1 MNLLDLLSDDNPADT
16 GTGQVDMQHYLDN
29 VGSEFRP
36 EHSQTYQNQPEQ
48 QISGLSGPT
57 ADNVIYLPSMM
68 SNLQKDVC
76 ELIVQIFRKG
86 LEQEL
91 QRSKNRASI
100 SNLSNGDDDLPGGM
114 GAGDVRESRA
124 RLINLM
130 FEQLRKVSMHPSLLV
145 DHFIPKRWLLL
156 EVNERLLNL
165 SGKLALFDRIIELLC
180 DSYGEDDKPKN
191 DFNVLVM
198 AETVKELEWI
208 EGTIIGKKINYKN
221 LNTRKL
227 YDMDE
232 ASRDTGDEF
241 TEDELFAADNR
252 NKRKYYSRRR
262 KVMAEK
268 SRRPGVVLHLA
279 TSRHMYESYA
289 SSVQFDL
296 IFSFDSH
303 PDLQSASMQLIR
315 GNNQALSVSLQA
327 RQYKTPI
334 IIPIPIY
341 SVEYFSLV
349 LPRPELEFDLTSGP
363 DPQINW
369 KLKVISAFVA
379 NRHRLYE
386 RDDRDFYVEHFGDN
400 YVDLRG
406 WLMRWWEVPPPA
418 SASLLEN
425 SKASL
430 LLHPSEEKLLKRL
443 LENFTDH
450 LKAVFSLEKHK
461 FKFENPST
469 ESVEEIITDFDTF
482 KKKFAEALN
491 YRTELVETTVRRGL
505 HEVLPEYKKAETER
519 QTDID
524 ACEDQMGERYRKLRK
539 LNEEASIVDR
549 KHNRAEAEHS
559 KTEATHT
566 ETKEMLKHLEDVLRE
581 KSDEDIKKLVEEQ
594 SKIISQLGDEKERLD
609 KELEKAVEE
618 GESLRGEYQTKSSEA
633 VNSSLSL
640 STAQA
645 KKDTLNGTLN
655 GPGMH
660 ILPSLRRQYEQISYD
675 TKYNRLHKENAF
687 LKLLFL
693 SYLDKM
699 VKERRA
705 VVDSTAAG
713 LSSRPTNRM
722 SRGLTPFT

>member
-16 GTGQVDMQHYLDN
+16 GTGLVDMQHYLDN

-36 EHSQTYQNQPEQ
+36 EHSETYQNQPEQ
-48 QISGLSGPT
+48 QVSGLSGPS

-86 LEQEL
+86 FEQEL

-100 SNLSNGDDDLPGGM
+100 SNLSNGDDELPGSM

-191 DFNVLVM
+191 DYNVLVM

-232 ASRDTGDEF
+232 ASRDTGEEF

-262 KVMAEK
+262 KLVAEK
-268 SRRPGVVLHLA
+268 NRRPGVVLHLA

-341 SVEYFSLV
+341 SVEHFSLV
-349 LPRPELEFDLTSGP
+349 LPRPEFELDLTSGP

-386 RDDRDFYVEHFGDN
+386 RDDSDFYVEHFGDN

-443 LENFTDH
+443 LVNFTDH
-450 LKAVFSLEKHK
+450 LKAAFSLEKHK

-469 ESVEEIITDFDTF
+469 ESVEEVITDFDTF

-505 HEVLPEYKKAETER
+505 HEVLPEYRKAETER

-539 LNEEASIVDR
+539 LNEEASTVDR
-549 KHNRAEAEHS
+549 KYNRAEAEHS

-594 SKIISQLGDEKERLD
+594 AKIILQLGEEKERLD
-609 KELEKAVEE
+609 KELEQAAEE
-618 GESLRGEYQTKSSEA
+618 GESLRGKYQTKSSEA
-633 VNSSLSL
+633 VNASVSL

-699 VKERRA
+699 VKERST